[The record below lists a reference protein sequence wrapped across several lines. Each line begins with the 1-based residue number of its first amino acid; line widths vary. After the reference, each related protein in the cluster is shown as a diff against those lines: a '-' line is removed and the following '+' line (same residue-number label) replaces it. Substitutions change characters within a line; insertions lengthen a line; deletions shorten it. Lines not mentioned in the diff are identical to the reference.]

1 MINNK
6 DGILNRVTGKKTYQF
21 RGALLDWYAKHGRVF
36 PWRENTASI
45 YDIII
50 AEILLQRTQAETIE
64 RFYQDFI
71 NTFPSWEDIAKTGEK
86 ELANFLKPIGLW
98 RRRSVTLIALA
109 REMVKNNG
117 VFPRQREKIEALPGI
132 GQYIANAVL
141 LFNYSIP
148 QPLL

>member
-1 MINNK
+1 M
-6 DGILNRVTGKKTYQF
+6 DVFF
-21 RGALLDWYAKHGRVF
+21 RGGKIRI
-36 PWRENTASI
+36 RI

-50 AEILLQRTQAETIE
+50 AEILLQRTQSGNDRKI
-64 RFYQDFI
+64 FYQDFI

-117 VFPRQREKIEALPGI
+117 VFPRQREKK
-132 GQYIANAVL
+132 
-141 LFNYSIP
+141 
-148 QPLL
+148 